1 MRFPVSQ
8 KSKKSICAAFS
19 LVGLAVL
26 VNAVQPSYAAE
37 RCYYI
42 DDPSN
47 RDTVSFTSDAP
58 VEVVTGHTNQI
69 KGKVCLDSS
78 FQFDAKHPFT
88 VSFDVDLNSIDTGI
102 PLRNQHLRENFLQ
115 TDKYPKAI
123 FKASSVK
130 LDKKPPFKAGQV
142 ITVTANG
149 QFTVHGKT
157 QPKSIV
163 VKVTNLPE
171 SESTHHRFSSGDLIR
186 VKATFPVEL
195 QKYNIE
201 RPTALF
207 YKLADTVFV
216 SVDAIGTTDK
226 DALK

>member
-1 MRFPVSQ
+1 MRPLF
-8 KSKKSICAAFS
+8 SKKSINTALS
-19 LVGLAVL
+19 LLGLFVL
-26 VNAVQPSYAAE
+26 ANAQQSSQAAE

-47 RDTVSFTSDAP
+47 RDNVTFTSDAP
-58 VEVVTGHTNQI
+58 VEVVNGHTTQI

-78 FQFDAKHPFT
+78 FQFDAKHPFS

-115 TDKYPKAI
+115 TDKFPKAI
-123 FKASSVK
+123 FRATSVK
-130 LDKKPPFKAGQV
+130 LSKKPPFKAGEV
-142 ITVTANG
+142 VTVTANG

-171 SESTHHRFSSGDLIR
+171 SESTRHRFSSGDLIR

-216 SVDAIGTTDK
+216 TVDAVGTSDK